1 MVRNR
6 KSDGPE
12 GRENKTIETRP
23 NAASEAVNVA
33 TAQITTFVES
43 DRVNGSPL
51 LAGRSARAEQITDP
65 PDRPDRAAV
74 GPELLAEVT
83 HVDVEHAV
91 ERRRYRTVVSSS
103 RVTTRPAGRTRYSRI
118 SFSMEV
124 TGTSAPS
131 QRTERDVGR
140 TRMPS
145 DPTSSAGLA
154 VPVRL
159 RTARTHAASS
169 AGANGLGR

>member
-1 MVRNR
+1 MLVVRNR

-83 HVDVEHAV
+83 HVDVEQAV
-91 ERRRYRTVVSSS
+91 ERGRTAAVQDGGKLVA
-103 RVTTRPAGRTRYSRI
+103 RDHAAGRPH
-118 SFSMEV
+118 EV
-124 TGTSAPS
+124 FQNIVLDGGD
-131 QRTERDVGR
+131 RDVG
-140 TRMPS
+140 
-145 DPTSSAGLA
+145 
-154 VPVRL
+154 PVA
-159 RTARTHAASS
+159 TD
-169 AGANGLGR
+169 GA